1 MSKGRIIS
9 KPLLTSANI
18 IPAQM
23 NTLLRNMNMNTPNKL
38 LSFLEKHK
46 EQSLRLKNSQKKAK
60 NLANKLRKTERELK
74 KLKGSPKQ
82 SRRRT
87 ISAPSKLRYSPNIY
101 RSGRFT
107 VKRIARKKQQK
118 QKRPSAPKLGWVN
131 SANLG

>member
-1 MSKGRIIS
+1 MNKGRIIS

-23 NTLLRNMNMNTPNKL
+23 NALLRNVNMNTPNKL

-87 ISAPSKLRYSPNIY
+87 RSAPSKLRYSPNIY
-101 RSGRFT
+101 RKSRFT
-107 VKRIARKKQQK
+107 VKRIARKKQQ
-118 QKRPSAPKLGWVN
+118 RPSAPKLGWVN